1 MTIEQIDKAHQAWI
15 DSLVSSF
22 EQQLAAIVSAAKAKL
37 QARLHGTLKLDAAG
51 RLQRTAANSGVIRK
65 LDAWFMAE
73 MEASGLNHLVAEF
86 TGQFPGQFQFFQ
98 QTLDYLSAAMKT
110 ALPKIDWSGTDLQVF
125 SSFAANTR
133 DALTAAIES
142 TAAVA
147 RNRILLSVGG
157 LKFSDLVVT
166 LATALDRGV
175 PAATSIAETA
185 TSTFYRVIA
194 NQGYQKLET
203 NFQRTLYYKP
213 YGPLD
218 KLNRPFCHRL
228 LEAAASGKTYA
239 RAEIDAMDNGQ
250 IPNVFLS
257 FGGWR
262 CRHQWLVAV
271 QQEGMQGGQSAPAN

>member
-1 MTIEQIDKAHQAWI
+1 VNLEQIDKAHQTWI

-22 EQQLAAIVSAAKAKL
+22 EEQLTAILSAAKAKL
-37 QARLHGTLKLDAAG
+37 QARLHGALKLDADG
-51 RLQRTAANSGVIRK
+51 KLQRTAANSGVIRK
-65 LDAWFMAE
+65 LDGWFMAE

-110 ALPKIDWSGTDLQVF
+110 ALPKIDWSGTDRQVF
-125 SSFAANTR
+125 ASFAANTR
-133 DALTAAIES
+133 DALAATVES

-194 NQGYQKLET
+194 NQGYQKLDAEFPGT
-203 NFQRTLYYKP
+203 VRYKF

-218 KLNRPFCHRL
+218 KLNRPFCRHL
-228 LEAAASGKTYA
+228 LEAAKSYT
-239 RAEIDAMDNGQ
+239 REEIDAMDNGQ

-257 FGGWR
+257 GGGWR
-262 CRHQWLVAV
+262 CRHSWIGAI
-271 QQEGMQGGQSAPAN
+271 QQEAASGSVIHN